1 MLDKG
6 ANPACSAIFRRLRE
20 GRVFVIEV
28 EISAS
33 GSSHQ
38 RQHFWLCNSCCRSM
52 TVIVDKDKGVQV
64 RPRPGSVTAAPVA

>member
-1 MLDKG
+1 MLDKC
-6 ANPACSAIFRRLRE
+6 ANPACSAIFRRLHE

-28 EISAS
+28 ESSAS

-38 RQHFWLCNSCCRSM
+38 RQHFWLCKSCCRSM

-64 RPRPGSVTAAPVA
+64 RPRPGSETAAPAA